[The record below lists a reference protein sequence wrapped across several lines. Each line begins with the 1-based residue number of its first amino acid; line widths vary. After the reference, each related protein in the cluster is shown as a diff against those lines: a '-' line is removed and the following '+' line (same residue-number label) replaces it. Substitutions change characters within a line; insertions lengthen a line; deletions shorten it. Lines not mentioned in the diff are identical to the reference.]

1 MNKIMV
7 IGSSNMDLIM
17 NVPYLPAPGETVG
30 NGSFYQKYGGK
41 GANQAI
47 AAARAGGEVTMVSA
61 LGNDAFGQEMLDNF
75 VNEGIS
81 VSSVKRVN
89 GPSGIALI
97 NVSIETGEN
106 SITVSPGA
114 NGLILPNDIELLDSE
129 ISQQDIIVIQN
140 EIPIQTIE
148 KIIYIAFQNGVKIL
162 YNPAP
167 IAPIDKQILN
177 KVSILVVNETE
188 AKSIFDIDA
197 IDLEQPN
204 NLISFLSVFTIDQI
218 IITLGERGALL
229 HTSGTIEHYP
239 AHHVKAVDTTGAG
252 DTFCGYL
259 ATMVSQGNSISTSI
273 KYAIAASAISIQSIG
288 AQESIPKV
296 AQVET
301 LMD

>member
-17 NVPYLPAPGETVG
+17 NVPYLPSPGETVG

-41 GANQAI
+41 GANQAV
-47 AAARAGGEVTMVSA
+47 ASVRAGGEVSVVSA
-61 LGNDAFGQEMLDNF
+61 LGNDSFGQEMLDNF
-75 VNEGIS
+75 INEGIN
-81 VSSVKRVN
+81 VSSIKRVN

-97 NVSIETGEN
+97 NVSIDTGEN

-114 NGLILPNDIELLDSE
+114 NGLLFPKDIELLDSE
-129 ISQQDIIVIQN
+129 ISKQDIIVIQN

-148 KIIYIAFQNGVKIL
+148 KIIYIAFQKGVKIL

-167 IAPIDKQILN
+167 IAPIDVQLLN
-177 KVSILVVNETE
+177 MVSILVVNETE

-197 IDLEQPN
+197 IDLEQTD

-218 IITLGERGALL
+218 IITLGERGALICD
-229 HTSGTIEHYP
+229 SGIIEHYP
-239 AHHVKAVDTTGAG
+239 AYKVKAVDTTGAG

-259 ATMVSQGNSISTSI
+259 ATMISQGKSIPYSI
-273 KYAIAASAISIQSIG
+273 KYAIAASALSIQSIG
-288 AQESIPKV
+288 AQESIPKI
-296 AQVET
+296 AQVES
-301 LMD
+301 LIH